1 MSPNGSTTPGKQ
13 VLYVDVDDEITTIID
28 KMNATSA
35 RVVALV
41 LPKRAS
47 VFQSVV
53 NMKLLKHRA
62 DSAKKNLVLI
72 TSEAGL
78 MPLAGIVGIHVAPT
92 LQSRPE
98 IPAGPLGQAGQQ
110 GSLDDG
116 AEETASMEDDDF
128 DTAGAA
134 NTAVGALASQGSAG
148 LKTPLTDVEDTIE
161 LDNTAKAGPLAFKG
175 KAGNANSDGG
185 NDKKAKKEQAKRD
198 KNLKVPNFFS
208 FRKKLLLGGLV
219 IILLAIGWY
228 FAYVVL
234 PKATVTIVTDS
245 SDINSTLDLTLDTA
259 AGTVDTAKAVVP
271 GQTKQEQKSN
281 TQQVP
286 ATGTQNKGVKAT
298 GSVTLTN
305 CSADGAAVSIPA
317 GTGVSANGM
326 TFITQKTIDLQ
337 TSTPGCKAFGGFTSA
352 DVNVVAQQ
360 AGTSYNINASTFT
373 VAGFSNV
380 QGTSSVAMTGGTD
393 NNVKVVQQ
401 SDIDAAKQKLTAAQD
416 QTAIKKQLQSELETD
431 KLYAIPA
438 SFSAGTPNVNTN
450 NNVGDEADNV
460 TVTQST
466 TYTMFGVHKDD
477 LSKLVEAA
485 AMKQIDTSKQSL
497 LNDGVDDARITVP
510 SPGPGPQL
518 KISLAATS
526 TAGPKLDIE
535 AIKNEIVGMKSG
547 NVQDKIKENIG
558 VKDVEVKYSPF
569 WVTKAPK
576 AGRTTVVFQK
586 TGTSSGASNGA
597 DSNSGQ

>member
-1 MSPNGSTTPGKQ
+1 MNPTANSTPTPTPGKQ
-13 VLYVDVDDEITTIID
+13 VIYVDVDDEITTIID

-62 DSAKKNLVLI
+62 DSGKKNLVLI

-78 MPLAGIVGIHVAPT
+78 MPLAGIVGVHVAPT
-92 LQSRPE
+92 LQSKPE
-98 IPAGPLGQAGQQ
+98 IPAGPLQQ
-110 GSLDDG
+110 DGMDDG
-116 AEETASMEDDDF
+116 EEETASMENDNAF
-128 DTAGAA
+128 DAA
-134 NTAVGALASQGSAG
+134 QNAATPVGALAAQNAAG
-148 LKTPLTDVEDTIE
+148 LSGVGQDAEDVVE
-161 LDNTAKAGPLAFKG
+161 LDNTAKASPLAFKG
-175 KAGNANSDGG
+175 KTSGNNLAADKSAKKAQAKA
-185 NDKKAKKEQAKRD
+185 DKKLR
-198 KNLKVPNFFS
+198 VPNFFS

-219 IILLAIGWY
+219 IILLAVGWY

-234 PKATVTIVTDS
+234 PKATVTIKTDS
-245 SDINSTLDLTLDTA
+245 TDITSTLDVTLDTA
-259 AGTVDTAKAVVP
+259 AGSVDVAKSVVP
-271 GQTKQEQKSN
+271 AQTKQEQKSN

-286 ATGTQNKGVKAT
+286 ATGTQNKGTKAT

-305 CSADGAAVSIPA
+305 CSTDGSPVSVPA
-317 GTGVSANGM
+317 GTGISANGL
-326 TFITQKTIDLQ
+326 TFITQKTIELQ

-352 DVNVVAQQ
+352 DVAVTAQQ
-360 AGTSYNINASTFT
+360 AGAAYNLGASTFT

-380 QGTSSVAMTGGTD
+380 QGTSSAAMTGGTD

-401 SDIDAAKQKLTAAQD
+401 SDIDAAKQKLTASQD
-416 QTAIKKQLQSELETD
+416 QTAIKQQLQQELQND
-431 KLYAIPA
+431 NLLALPA

-466 TYTMFGVHKDD
+466 TYTMFGVHKADF
-477 LSKLVEAA
+477 SKLVDAA
-485 AMKQIDTSKQSL
+485 ATKQIDTKKQGL
-497 LNDGVDDARITVP
+497 LNDGVDDAKVTVP
-510 SPGPGPQL
+510 APGPGPQL

-526 TAGPKLDIE
+526 TAGPKLDVE

-547 NVQDKIKENIG
+547 NVQDKIKENVG
-558 VKDVEVKYSPF
+558 VKDVEVTYSPF

-576 AGRTTVVFQK
+576 AARITIVFEK
-586 TGTSSGASNGA
+586 TGNTPDNNNAA
-597 DSNSGQ
+597 NSGGQ